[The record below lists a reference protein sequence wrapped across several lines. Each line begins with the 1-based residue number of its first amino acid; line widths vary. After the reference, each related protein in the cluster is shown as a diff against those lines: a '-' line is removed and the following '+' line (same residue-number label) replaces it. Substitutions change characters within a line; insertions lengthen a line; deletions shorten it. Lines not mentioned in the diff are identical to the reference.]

1 MITGVKFS
9 GGGCRMNKVGSFITT
24 YICSFLLYLILV
36 NSVQSDVVIVG
47 LIVSF
52 IASLMLI
59 RFIDLPIK
67 YLNPLRWVFALIY
80 LPYFIK
86 EVIKAN
92 VRIALIVLNPK
103 LPISP
108 ELKKGKTK
116 LKSPHGKLL
125 LSSSITLTPGTLTV
139 DVDEDE
145 FQIHCVSTD
154 KSAEEIMRPFE
165 KYIKRIT
172 E

>member
-1 MITGVKFS
+1 MK
-9 GGGCRMNKVGSFITT
+9 KVGTFISTF
-24 YICSFLLYLILV
+24 IFSFLLYLILV
-36 NSVQSDVVIVG
+36 NAASRDVIIVG

-52 IASLMLI
+52 IVSLVLI
-59 RFIDLPIK
+59 RFIDLPIRF
-67 YLNPLRWVFALIY
+67 LNPLRWVFFLVY

-86 EVIKAN
+86 EVIRAN

-108 ELKKGKTK
+108 EIKTGRTK
-116 LKSPHGKLL
+116 LASTHGKLL

-139 DVDEDE
+139 DVEREE
-145 FQIHCVSTD
+145 FHIHCVSEE
-154 KSAEEIMRPFE
+154 KSAEEIMQPFE

>member
-1 MITGVKFS
+1 MK
-9 GGGCRMNKVGSFITT
+9 KAGSFVTT
-24 YICSFLLYLILV
+24 YVCSFLFYLILV
-36 NSVQSDVVIVG
+36 NSVQREVVITG

-52 IASLMLI
+52 IASLMLT
-59 RFIDLPIK
+59 RFIDLPFR
-67 YLNPLRWVFALIY
+67 YLNPLRWIFALVY
-80 LPYFIK
+80 LPYFIV
-86 EVIKAN
+86 EVVKAN
-92 VRIALIVLNPK
+92 LRIALIVLNPK

-108 ELKKGKTK
+108 ELKTGKTK
-116 LKSPHGKLL
+116 LKSPHSKIL

-139 DVDEDE
+139 DVNEDE

-165 KYIKRIT
+165 KFIKRIT

>member
-1 MITGVKFS
+1 MK
-9 GGGCRMNKVGSFITT
+9 KVGSFITT

-36 NSVQSDVVIVG
+36 NSVQREAVIVG
-47 LIVSF
+47 LIVSL
-52 IASLMLI
+52 ISSLMLI
-59 RFIDLPIK
+59 RFIDLPFK
-67 YLNPLRWVFALIY
+67 YLNPLRWVSALVY

-103 LPISP
+103 LPIAP
-108 ELKKGKTK
+108 ELKKGRTK
-116 LKSPHGKLL
+116 LKSPQGKLL

-139 DVDEDE
+139 DVNENE
-145 FQIHCVSTD
+145 FEIHCVSTD
-154 KSAEEIMRPFE
+154 KSADEIMRPFE
-165 KYIKRIT
+165 KFIKRIT

>member
-1 MITGVKFS
+1 MK
-9 GGGCRMNKVGSFITT
+9 KLGSFITT
-24 YICSFLLYLILV
+24 FVSSFLLYLILV
-36 NSVQSDVVIVG
+36 NSVQREVVLVG

-52 IASLMLI
+52 ISSLMLI
-59 RFIDLPIK
+59 RFIDLPFR
-67 YLNPLRWVFALIY
+67 YLNPMRWIFALIY
-80 LPYFIK
+80 LPYFVL

-92 VRIALIVLNPK
+92 LRIALIVLNPK

-108 ELKKGKTK
+108 EIKKGKST
-116 LKSPHGKLL
+116 LTSAQSKLL

-139 DVDEDE
+139 DVDGDE
-145 FQIHCVSTD
+145 FHIHCVSSD
-154 KSAEEIMRPFE
+154 KSAEQIMRPFE

>member
-1 MITGVKFS
+1 MK
-9 GGGCRMNKVGSFITT
+9 KVGSFITT
-24 YICSFLLYLILV
+24 FICSFLLYLILV
-36 NSVQSDVVIVG
+36 NSVQRDVMIIG

-59 RFIDLPIK
+59 RFIELPMK
-67 YLNPLRWVFALIY
+67 YLNPLRCIYALIY
-80 LPYFIK
+80 LPYFVL

-92 VRIALIVLNPK
+92 LRIAIIVLNPK

-108 ELKKGKTK
+108 ELKKGKTN
-116 LKSPHGKLL
+116 LRSPLGKIL

-139 DVDEDE
+139 DVEEDE

-154 KSAEEIMRPFE
+154 KSAEEIMQPFE

>member
-1 MITGVKFS
+1 
-9 GGGCRMNKVGSFITT
+9 MNKVGSFITT
-24 YICSFLLYLILV
+24 FICSFLLYLILT
-36 NSVQSDVVIVG
+36 NSIQSEVVIIG
-47 LIVSF
+47 LVVSC

-59 RFIDLPIK
+59 RFIELPIK
-67 YLNPLRWVFALIY
+67 YLNPLRWIYVLIY
-80 LPYFIK
+80 LPYFVL

-92 VRIALIVLNPK
+92 LRIALIVLNPK

-116 LKSPHGKLL
+116 LSSPHGKLL

-165 KYIKRIT
+165 KYIMRIT

>member
-1 MITGVKFS
+1 MK
-9 GGGCRMNKVGSFITT
+9 KVGTFITM
-24 YICSFLLYLILV
+24 YIFSFLIYLILV
-36 NSVQSDVVIVG
+36 NAVQRDVVIVG

-52 IASLMLI
+52 ITALVII
-59 RFIDLPIK
+59 RFIDLPIRF
-67 YLNPLRWVFALIY
+67 LNPLRWIFFLIY

-92 VRIALIVLNPK
+92 VRIAVIVLSPK
-103 LPISP
+103 LPIRP
-108 ELKKGKTK
+108 ELKRGKTK
-116 LKSPHGKLL
+116 LTTPHGKLL

-139 DVDEDE
+139 DVMEDE

-154 KSAEEIMRPFE
+154 KSAEEIMGPFE

>member
-1 MITGVKFS
+1 MK
-9 GGGCRMNKVGSFITT
+9 KLGSFITT
-24 YICSFLLYLILV
+24 LISSFLLYLILV
-36 NSVQSDVVIVG
+36 NSVQREVVLVG

-52 IASLMLI
+52 ISALTLV
-59 RFIDLPIK
+59 RFIELPFK
-67 YLNPLRWVFALIY
+67 YLNPLRWISALMY
-80 LPYFIK
+80 LPYFIL

-92 VRIALIVLNPK
+92 LRIALIVLNPK

-108 ELKKGKTK
+108 EIRKGTCT
-116 LKSPHGKLL
+116 LTSAQGKLL

-139 DVDEDE
+139 DVDGEE
-145 FQIHCVSTD
+145 FHIHCVSSD

>member
-1 MITGVKFS
+1 MK
-9 GGGCRMNKVGSFITT
+9 RVGSFIITF
-24 YICSFLLYLILV
+24 ISSFLLYLILV
-36 NSVQSDVVIVG
+36 NSVQQDVILIG

-52 IASLMLI
+52 ISSLILI
-59 RFIDLPIK
+59 RFIELPFK
-67 YLNPLRWVFALIY
+67 YLNPLRWFFALVY
-80 LPYFIK
+80 LPYFIS
-86 EVIKAN
+86 EIIKAN
-92 VRIALIVLNPK
+92 IRIAFIVLNPR

-108 ELKKGKTK
+108 EVKKGKTS
-116 LKSPHGKLL
+116 LKSAHGKLL

-139 DVDEDE
+139 DMDDGE
-145 FQIHCVSTD
+145 FHIHCVSSD